1 MKMNQKRNILIV
13 FAVLTLLLSG
23 CTGESS
29 EAPKSSAGVDTS
41 VSSTAEISEI
51 SAEIPAEEQASET
64 EKNKNNTE
72 SSITESSK
80 KESSA
85 DTESK
90 TVSADEISKSES
102 QENSHAEESV
112 SVSQPQ
118 SSAEITESSVNHTS
132 VPEIPHETSEKS
144 QQTEKPQKTPEA
156 SKPKQEK
163 SSPVESI
170 ITEEN
175 SDEQILIT
183 SSENLWTDKNIT
195 VKAGK
200 KVKWY
205 IDIPKNTNVYEGMGG
220 REDLKRNSCVYSIKI
235 PALGIGTESY
245 SYEESHVDLSAGRTL
260 VCEFTPIEAGDIMFT
275 CWMGEDCHCN
285 YIHVIE

>member
-1 MKMNQKRNILIV
+1 M
-13 FAVLTLLLSG
+13 
-23 CTGESS
+23 
-29 EAPKSSAGVDTS
+29 
-41 VSSTAEISEI
+41 
-51 SAEIPAEEQASET
+51 
-64 EKNKNNTE
+64 
-72 SSITESSK
+72 
-80 KESSA
+80 
-85 DTESK
+85 
-90 TVSADEISKSES
+90 SADEISKSES
-102 QENSHAEESV
+102 QESSHAEESA
-112 SVSQPQ
+112 SVSQPK

-144 QQTEKPQKTPEA
+144 QQIEKPQKTPEA
-156 SKPKQEK
+156 SKPKEEK
-163 SSPVESI
+163 SSLAESS
-170 ITEEN
+170 ITEET

-183 SSENLWTDKNIT
+183 SSENLWTNKNIT

-220 REDLKRNSCVYSIKI
+220 REDLKRNSCVYSIRI